1 MTTIASNISSSLYD
15 TLPDQF
21 STLNAGAQWPEA
33 RKEAFARFQALGG
46 FPTVKV
52 EDWKYTNV
60 IPFFRNL
67 QTLQLPAPIAVT
79 EAQLEA
85 TGLLLPDV
93 YRIVLLNGELQP
105 QLSELPPAKQATV
118 LKMSDAA
125 AEPAFKAHFN
135 NSKKLAEHHFAQLNT
150 AFFTNGLFIE
160 AKAKA
165 QVEKPLHVIHLY
177 HNTNSLLVNPRHL
190 WVAQEGAGIQIIES
204 AAGIDQNGAM
214 VVNSVIEAVTA
225 ERSQMSHYQV
235 QTGGSQLRSINQ
247 TLVQQ
252 HGKSLYNNYTF
263 TLSESELVRNNL
275 NVSLDDERTET
286 HLYGFYIATGGQL
299 VDNHTSVDHRM
310 PNCESNE
317 LYRGVLMD
325 KATGVFNGKI
335 FVHEDA
341 QKTNAF
347 QQNNNLVISPEAN
360 IYTKPQLEIF
370 ADDVK
375 CSHGTTIGQVSE
387 EALFYLKARGI
398 GDAMARSML
407 VKAFAFDITA
417 QVKIPAVRKQ
427 VEQVATRYLSAAV
440 NN

>member
-1 MTTIASNISSSLYD
+1 MTTATNNISLYD
-15 TLPDQF
+15 TLPEQF
-21 STLNAGAQWPEA
+21 SSLESGAQWPEA
-33 RKEAFARFQALGG
+33 RKAAFAQFQALGG
-46 FPTVKV
+46 FPTVKT

-60 IPFFRNL
+60 IPFLRTL
-67 QTLQLPAPIAVT
+67 QTLQLPQPVAISN
-79 EAQLEA
+79 EQLEA
-85 TGLLLPDV
+85 TGLLLPDT
-93 YRIVLLNGELQP
+93 YRLVLLNGELQP
-105 QLSELPPAKQATV
+105 QLSQLPPAKLATV

-125 AEPAFKAHFN
+125 NEPAFAQYFN
-135 NSKKLAEHHFAQLNT
+135 KSKKLGEHHFAQLNT
-150 AFFTNGLFIE
+150 ALFTNGLFIE

-165 QVEKPLHVIHLY
+165 QLEQPIHIIHLY
-177 HNTNSLLVNPRHL
+177 HGAGNTLVNPRHL
-190 WVAQEGAGIQIIES
+190 WITQEGAEMQIIES
-204 AAGIDQNGAM
+204 ATGINLAGN
-214 VVNSVIEAVTA
+214 VLVNSVVEAVTT
-225 ERSQMSHYQV
+225 ERSQMSHYQL
-235 QTGGSQLRSINQ
+235 QTGGSQLRFINQ

-263 TLSESELVRNNL
+263 TLSEADLVRNNL
-275 NVSLDDERTET
+275 NISLDDERTET
-286 HLYGFYIATGGQL
+286 HLYGFYIATGSQL

-335 FVHEDA
+335 YVHEDA

-387 EALFYLKARGI
+387 DALFYLKARGI
-398 GDAMARSML
+398 GDAMARNML

-427 VEQVATRYLSAAV
+427 VEQIATRYLNAAV

>member
-1 MTTIASNISSSLYD
+1 MTTITNNTTSLYD
-15 TLPDQF
+15 SLPAQF
-21 STLNAGAQWPEA
+21 SALANGAQFSDA
-33 RKEAFARFQALGG
+33 RKAAFAQFQALGG
-46 FPTVKV
+46 FPTVKT

-67 QTLQLPAPIAVT
+67 QTLELPQPIALSA
-79 EAQLEA
+79 EELEA
-85 TGLLLPDV
+85 TELLLPDT

-118 LKMSDAA
+118 LKMSEAGN
-125 AEPAFKAHFN
+125 EPAFAAHFN
-135 NSKKLAEHHFAQLNT
+135 KSKKLNEHHFAQLNT

-165 QVEKPLHVIHLY
+165 QLEKPIHIIHLY
-177 HNTNSLLVNPRHL
+177 HNTSSLLLNPRHL
-190 WVAQEGAGIQIIES
+190 WIAQEGAAVQIIES
-204 AAGIDQNGAM
+204 AAGIGQTGPI

-225 ERSQMSHYQV
+225 ERAQMSHYQL
-235 QTGGSQLRSINQ
+235 QTGGNQLRFINQ

-252 HGKSLYNNYTF
+252 LGKSLYNNYTF

-275 NVSLDDERTET
+275 NISLDDERTET
-286 HLYGFYIATGGQL
+286 HLYGFYIATGSQL

-375 CSHGTTIGQVSE
+375 CSHGTTIGQVSD

-398 GDAMARSML
+398 GDAQARSML

-427 VEQVATRYLSAAV
+427 VEQIATRYLSAAV

>member
-1 MTTIASNISSSLYD
+1 MTTITNNISLYD
-15 TLPDQF
+15 TLPARF
-21 STLNAGAQWPEA
+21 AELGPGALWPEA
-33 RKEAFARFQALGG
+33 RKAAFAQFQALGG
-46 FPTVKV
+46 FPTVKT

-60 IPFFRNL
+60 TPFIRNL
-67 QTLQLPAPIAVT
+67 QTLQLPQTIAVSM
-79 EAQLEA
+79 EQLEA
-85 TGLLLPDV
+85 TGLLLPDT
-93 YRIVLLNGELQP
+93 YRIVLLNGALQP
-105 QLSELPPAKQATV
+105 QLSDLPPAKQATV
-118 LKMSDAA
+118 LKLSEAGN
-125 AEPAFKAHFN
+125 EPAFTAHFN
-135 NSKKLAEHHFAQLNT
+135 KSKKLEEHHFAQLNT
-150 AFFTNGLFIE
+150 AFFAEGLFIE

-165 QVEKPLHVIHLY
+165 QLEKPIHIIHLY
-177 HNTNSLLVNPRHL
+177 HNTSSMLLNPRHL
-190 WVAQEGAGIQIIES
+190 WITQEGAQMQLIES
-204 AAGIDQNGAM
+204 SAGINLAGL
-214 VVNSVIEAVTA
+214 VFVNSVAEAIVA
-225 ERSQMSHYQV
+225 ERSQLSHYQL
-235 QTGGSQLRSINQ
+235 QTGGQQLRSINQ

-252 HGKSLYNNYTF
+252 QGKSLYNNYTF
-263 TLSESELVRNNL
+263 TLSESDLVRNNL
-275 NVSLDDERTET
+275 NISLDDERTET
-286 HLYGFYIATGGQL
+286 HLYGFYIATGNQL

-335 FVHEDA
+335 YVHEDA

-387 EALFYLKARGI
+387 DALFYLKARGI
-398 GDAMARSML
+398 GDAQARNML

-427 VEQVATRYLSAAV
+427 VEQIATRYLTAAV

>member
-1 MTTIASNISSSLYD
+1 MTTIVNNISFLEQID
-15 TLPDQF
+15 QAQLPGERRIA
-21 STLNAGAQWPEA
+21 LE
-33 RKEAFARFQALGG
+33 RFHQLGG
-46 FPTVKV
+46 FPTVKT

-60 IPFFRNL
+60 IPFLRNGISID
-67 QTLQLPAPIAVT
+67 LPAAPAVT
-79 EAQLEA
+79 AAQLEA
-85 TGLLLPDV
+85 TGLLLPDT
-93 YRIVLLNGELQP
+93 YRLVLLNGVFQP
-105 QLSELPPAKQATV
+105 QLSELPPASQVTV
-118 LKMSDAA
+118 RKMSEATEEA
-125 AEPAFKAHFN
+125 AFKQYFN
-135 NSKKLAEHHFAQLNT
+135 KSKRLDEYHFALLNT
-150 AFFTNGLFIE
+150 ALFNDGIFIE
-160 AKAKA
+160 TKAKA
-165 QVEKPLHVIHLY
+165 QVEHPIHIIHLY
-177 HNTNSLLVNPRHL
+177 HNTHNLLVQPRHL
-190 WVAQEGAGIQIIES
+190 WVVQENASLHIIES
-204 AAGIDQNGAM
+204 AAGLNLGDT
-214 VVNSVIEAVTA
+214 VFVNSVVEAVTA
-225 ERSQMSHYQV
+225 QRAQLSHYQV
-235 QTGGSQLRSINQ
+235 QTGGSQTRNINQ

-263 TLSESELVRNNL
+263 TLSEADLVRNNL

-286 HLYGFYIATGGQL
+286 HLYGFYIASGTQL
-299 VDNHTSVDHRM
+299 IDNHTSIDHRM

-335 FVHEDA
+335 YVHEDA

-387 EALFYLKARGI
+387 DALFYLKARGI
-398 GDAMARSML
+398 GDAQARSML

-427 VEQVATRYLSAAV
+427 VEQIATRYLAATV

>member
-1 MTTIASNISSSLYD
+1 MTTIATNISLYD
-15 TLPDQF
+15 SLPELFAEQIG
-21 STLNAGAQWPEA
+21 GASYPEA
-33 RKEAFARFQALGG
+33 RKAAFERFQQLG
-46 FPTVKV
+46 FPTVKT

-60 IPFFRNL
+60 IPYLKNGIGI
-67 QTLQLPAPIAVT
+67 QLPAAPSLSA
-79 EAQLEA
+79 AQLEA

-93 YRIVLLNGELQP
+93 YRLVLVNGELQP
-105 QLSELPPAKQATV
+105 QLSELPPASKVTIR
-118 LKMSDAA
+118 KMSEA
-125 AEPAFKAHFN
+125 AEEAAFQQYFAK
-135 NSKKLAEHHFAQLNT
+135 SKKLDEHHFAQLNT
-150 AFFTNGLFIE
+150 ALFTDGLFIE

-165 QVEKPLHVIHLY
+165 QVEQPIHIIHLY
-177 HNTNSLLVNPRHL
+177 HSTSNLLVQPRHL
-190 WVAQEGAGIQIIES
+190 WVAQSGAEMQIIES
-204 AAGIDQNGAM
+204 VAGLEQSGT
-214 VVNSVIEAVTA
+214 VLVNSVVEAVVA
-225 ERSQMSHYQV
+225 ERAQLSHYQL
-235 QTGGSQLRSINQ
+235 QTSGQLTRFINQ

-263 TLSESELVRNNL
+263 TLTEADLVRNNL

-286 HLYGFYIATGGQL
+286 HLYGFYLAMGNQL

-317 LYRGVLMD
+317 LYRGVMLD
-325 KATGVFNGKI
+325 KGTGVFNGKI

-347 QQNNNLVISPEAN
+347 QQNNNMVLSPDAN

-387 EALFYLKARGI
+387 DALFYLKARGI
-398 GDAMARSML
+398 GDVTARSML

-417 QVKIPAVRKQ
+417 QVKIPAVRKR
-427 VEQVATRYLSAAV
+427 VEQLASQYLTAAA

>member
-1 MTTIASNISSSLYD
+1 MTTITNNNISVFD
-15 TLPDQF
+15 TLPEQF
-21 STLNAGAQWPEA
+21 STLGSSVQWPEA
-33 RKEAFARFQALGG
+33 RKAAFARFQALGG
-46 FPTVKV
+46 FPTVKT
-52 EDWKYTNV
+52 EDWKYTNI

-67 QTLQLPAPIAVT
+67 QSMQLPQPITVT
-79 EAQLEA
+79 AEQLEA
-85 TGLLLPDV
+85 TGLLLPDT
-93 YRIVLLNGELQP
+93 YRVVLLNGELQP
-105 QLSELPPAKQATV
+105 QLSILPPAKQATV
-118 LKMSDAA
+118 LALNDAGN
-125 AEPAFKAHFN
+125 EPAFAAHFN
-135 NSKKLAEHHFAQLNT
+135 KSKKLNEHHFAQLNT
-150 AFFTNGLFIE
+150 AFFTNGVFIE

-165 QVEKPLHVIHLY
+165 QLEQPIHIIHLY
-177 HNTNSLLVNPRHL
+177 HNTNSLLLNPRHL
-190 WVAQEGAGIQIIES
+190 WVAQEGAAVQIIES
-204 AAGIDQNGAM
+204 AAGIDLSGSM
-214 VVNSVIEAVTA
+214 VINSVVEAVTA
-225 ERSQMSHYQV
+225 ERSQMSHYQL
-235 QTGGSQLRSINQ
+235 QTGGSQLRFINQ

-252 HGKSLYNNYTF
+252 QGKSLYNNYTF
-263 TLSESELVRNNL
+263 TLSESDLVRNNL

-286 HLYGFYIATGGQL
+286 HLYGFYIATGSQL

-335 FVHEDA
+335 YVHEDA

-398 GDAMARSML
+398 GDAQARSML

-427 VEQVATRYLSAAV
+427 VEQIATRYLNAAV

>member
-1 MTTIASNISSSLYD
+1 MTTITNNITSLYD
-15 TLPDQF
+15 SLPEQF
-21 STLNAGAQWPEA
+21 STLNNNAQWQDT
-33 RKEAFARFQALGG
+33 RKSAFARFQALGG
-46 FPTVKV
+46 FPTVKT

-60 IPFFRNL
+60 IPFLRNL
-67 QTLQLPAPIAVT
+67 ETMQLPQPIALSM
-79 EAQLEA
+79 EQLEA
-85 TGLLLPDV
+85 TGLLLPDT
-93 YRIVLLNGELQP
+93 YRLVLLNGELQP
-105 QLSELPPAKQATV
+105 QLSDLPPAKLATV
-118 LKMSDAA
+118 LKLSDAGNEA
-125 AEPAFKAHFN
+125 AFAAHFN
-135 NSKKLAEHHFAQLNT
+135 KSQKLNEHHFAQLNT

-160 AKAKA
+160 IKAKA
-165 QVEKPLHVIHLY
+165 QLDKPIHIIHLY
-177 HNTNSLLVNPRHL
+177 HNTNSLLLNLRHL
-190 WVAQEGAGIQIIES
+190 WVAQEGAEGQIVES
-204 AAGIDQNGAM
+204 ATGIGLNAAA
-214 VVNSVIEAVTA
+214 VVNSVVEAVTA
-225 ERSQMSHYQV
+225 ERSQLSHYQL
-235 QTGGSQLRSINQ
+235 QTAGSQLRFINQ

-275 NVSLDDERTET
+275 NISLDDERTET
-286 HLYGFYIATGGQL
+286 HLYGFYIATGNQL

-317 LYRGVLMD
+317 LYRGVMMD

-387 EALFYLKARGI
+387 DALFYLKARGI
-398 GDAMARSML
+398 GDAQARSML

-427 VEQVATRYLSAAV
+427 VEQIATRYLSTAA

>member
-1 MTTIASNISSSLYD
+1 MTTIATNISLYD
-15 TLPDQF
+15 SLPELFAEQIG
-21 STLNAGAQWPEA
+21 GASYPEA
-33 RKEAFARFQALGG
+33 RKAAFERFQQLG
-46 FPTVKV
+46 FPTVKT

-60 IPFFRNL
+60 IPYLKNGIGI
-67 QTLQLPAPIAVT
+67 QLPAAPSLSA
-79 EAQLEA
+79 AQLEA

-93 YRIVLLNGELQP
+93 YRLVLVNGELQP
-105 QLSELPPAKQATV
+105 QLSELPPASKVTIR
-118 LKMSDAA
+118 KMSEA
-125 AEPAFKAHFN
+125 AEEAAFQQYFAK
-135 NSKKLAEHHFAQLNT
+135 SKKLDEHHFAQLNT
-150 AFFTNGLFIE
+150 ALFTDGLFIE
-160 AKAKA
+160 AKAKT
-165 QVEKPLHVIHLY
+165 QVEQPIHIIHLY
-177 HNTNSLLVNPRHL
+177 HSTGNLLVQPRHL
-190 WVAQEGAGIQIIES
+190 WVAQPGAEMQIIES
-204 AAGIDQNGAM
+204 VAGLEQSGT
-214 VVNSVIEAVTA
+214 VLVNSVVEAVVT
-225 ERSQMSHYQV
+225 ERAQLSHYQL
-235 QTGGSQLRSINQ
+235 QTSGQHSRFINQ

-263 TLSESELVRNNL
+263 TLTEADLVRNNL

-286 HLYGFYIATGGQL
+286 HLYGFYLAMGNQL

-317 LYRGVLMD
+317 LYRGVMLD
-325 KATGVFNGKI
+325 KGTGVFNGKI

-347 QQNNNLVISPEAN
+347 QQNNNMVLSPDAN

-387 EALFYLKARGI
+387 DALFYLKARGI
-398 GDAMARSML
+398 GDVTARSML

-417 QVKIPAVRKQ
+417 QVKIPAVRKR
-427 VEQVATRYLSAAV
+427 VEQLASQYLTAAA

>member
-1 MTTIASNISSSLYD
+1 MTTIATNISLYD
-15 TLPDQF
+15 SLPELFAEQIGSAQF
-21 STLNAGAQWPEA
+21 PEV
-33 RKEAFARFQALGG
+33 RRSAFQRFQQLG
-46 FPTVKV
+46 FPTVKT

-60 IPFFRNL
+60 IPYLKNGIGI
-67 QTLQLPAPIAVT
+67 QLPATPAISA
-79 EAQLEA
+79 AQLEA

-93 YRIVLLNGELQP
+93 YRLVLVNGELQP
-105 QLSELPPAKQATV
+105 QLSELPPAAQVTV
-118 LKMSDAA
+118 RKMSEA
-125 AEPAFKAHFN
+125 AEEAAFQQYF
-135 NSKKLAEHHFAQLNT
+135 SKSQKLDEHHFAQLNT
-150 AFFTNGLFIE
+150 ALFTDGLFIE
-160 AKAKA
+160 VKAKA
-165 QVEKPLHVIHLY
+165 QVEQPVHIINLY
-177 HNTNSLLVNPRHL
+177 HNTGNLLVQPRHL
-190 WVAQEGAGIQIIES
+190 WVVQPGASLQIIES
-204 AAGIDQNGAM
+204 AAGFEQSGT
-214 VVNSVIEAVTA
+214 VLVNSVIEAVTT
-225 ERSQMSHYQV
+225 ERAQLSHYQL
-235 QTGGSQLRSINQ
+235 QTAGQLTRFINQ

-263 TLSESELVRNNL
+263 TLTEADLIRNNL
-275 NVSLDDERTET
+275 NISLDDERTET
-286 HLYGFYIATGGQL
+286 HLYGFYLAMGNQL

-317 LYRGVLMD
+317 LYRGVMLD

-347 QQNNNLVISPEAN
+347 QQNNNLVLSPDAN

-387 EALFYLKARGI
+387 DALFYLKARGI
-398 GDAMARSML
+398 GDVTARSML

-427 VEQVATRYLSAAV
+427 VEQLASQYLTAAA

>member
-1 MTTIASNISSSLYD
+1 MTTIASNISLID
-15 TLPDQF
+15 QLPEQF
-21 STLNAGAQWPEA
+21 SELSSNAQWLDA
-33 RKEAFARFQALGG
+33 RKTAFARFQALGG
-46 FPTVKV
+46 FPTVKT

-60 IPFFRNL
+60 TPYLKNGIS
-67 QTLQLPAPIAVT
+67 LQLPVAPALSA
-79 EAQLEA
+79 EQLEA
-85 TGLLLPDV
+85 TGLLLPDT
-93 YRIVLLNGELQP
+93 YRVVLLNGVLQP
-105 QLSELPPAKQATV
+105 QFSELPSATQV
-118 LKMSDAA
+118 TVCKMSEAA
-125 AEPAFKAHFN
+125 NEPAFIQYFN
-135 NSKKLAEHHFAQLNT
+135 KSQKLEEHHFAQLNT
-150 AFFTNGLFIE
+150 ALFNDGLFIE

-165 QVEKPLHVIHLY
+165 LVEQPIHVIHLY
-177 HNTNSLLVNPRHL
+177 HNTGNLFVQPRHL
-190 WVAQEGAGIQIIES
+190 WVVQPGAQLKIIES
-204 AAGIDQNGAM
+204 AAGLNLAGT
-214 VVNSVIEAVTA
+214 VFVNSVIEAVTS
-225 ERSQMSHYQV
+225 ERAQLDHYQL
-235 QTGGSQLRSINQ
+235 QTGCQQTRAINQ

-263 TLSESELVRNNL
+263 TLCEADLIRNNL
-275 NVSLDDERTET
+275 NISLDAERTET
-286 HLYGFYIATGGQL
+286 HLYGFYIATGNQL

-310 PNCESNE
+310 PHCESNE
-317 LYRGVLMD
+317 LYRGVMMD

-335 FVHEDA
+335 YVHEDA

-347 QQNNNLVISPEAN
+347 QQNNNLVISPDAN

-398 GDAMARSML
+398 GDETARIML

-427 VEQVATRYLSAAV
+427 VELLASRYLAAAV